1 MATVPGMDFDP
12 KERAFDMDE
21 LRPQPIIKKRP
32 KLFVQDENK
41 VRTVTCGG
49 ALVLQ
54 RMLSR
59 MIDTGTRERKIMSRL
74 EGRGRQGD

>member
-1 MATVPGMDFDP
+1 MDFDP
-12 KERAFDMDE
+12 KERAFDLDE
-21 LRPQPIIKKRP
+21 LRPQPIIKKRQ
-32 KLFVQDENK
+32 KLFVPDESK

-59 MIDTGTRERKIMSRL
+59 MIDTGTRGRKIMSRP